1 MTGTVGGMNHVP
13 ERHFLDAQRNPEH
26 GRLTIA
32 VRAGGADPKLAQ
44 RAQALSL
51 DLDMPLA
58 SGSESDHYPI
68 VLECTPQGLALCDLR
83 TPRLKPIRVDFD
95 QRARGSTD
103 SRRGPMGRALG
114 KVVGTVVDATAGFG
128 SDACRLVCMGYRVV
142 AMERSPLIGALLQDA
157 WRRCGIES
165 KIHQRMQVMVGD
177 AGELLP
183 RLAPTPDVVYIDTMF
198 PPKRKAS
205 ALAKRRLRLLREI
218 VGADQDA
225 EALFRVAAT
234 TARHRVVV
242 KRPKHAPPLF
252 SGAAGSHG
260 GKLAR
265 YDVYVTPK
273 GQSQA
278 ALPR

>member
-1 MTGTVGGMNHVP
+1 MTGTVGGMDHVP
-13 ERHFLDAQRNPEH
+13 ERHPVDAQSNPGQ
-26 GRLTIA
+26 GRPTIA
-32 VRAGGADPKLAQ
+32 VRAGGADPQLRQ
-44 RAQALSL
+44 RAQELSL

-58 SGSESDHYPI
+58 IGSESDHYSI
-68 VLECTPQGLALCDLR
+68 VLECTPEGLALCDLR

-95 QRARGSTD
+95 QRALGFTD
-103 SRRGPMGRALG
+103 SRRGPMGRAVG
-114 KVVGTVVDATAGFG
+114 KVEGTVVDATAGFG

-142 AMERSPLIGALLQDA
+142 AMERSALIGALLQDG
-157 WRRCGIES
+157 WRRCGPDS
-165 KIHQRMQVMVGD
+165 KVHQRMQVVVGD

-183 RLAPTPDVVYIDTMF
+183 GLATAPDVVYIDTMF

-218 VGADQDA
+218 VGEDEDA
-225 EALFRVAAT
+225 EELFRVAT
-234 TARHRVVV
+234 TSARHRVVV
-242 KRPKHAPPLF
+242 KRPKHAPPLV

-273 GQSQA
+273 DQSQA
-278 ALPR
+278 TLPR